1 MYDRIQDT
9 PLKTKVLYTKTATTI
24 TGIVGT
30 QKHMLLKIRNY
41 TGMPAS
47 YLLQ

>member
-30 QKHMLLKIRNY
+30 QKQQKK
-41 TGMPAS
+41 
-47 YLLQ
+47 LQYKYKSICY